1 MKSEVIQSMQSRL
14 DTLTNFVASRNWL
27 PSVADNFVLT
37 HQPDHLMANSGNWQ
51 SLQAG
56 KD

>member
-27 PSVADNFVLT
+27 PSMSDNSVRT
-37 HQPDHLMANSGNWQ
+37 HHADHLIAVSGNWKP
-51 SLQAG
+51 LQAG